1 MLLEIAEQY
10 GKSVA
15 QVCIRWVL
23 QNGALPLPKSVT
35 PARIEENTKVFDFE
49 ISAGDMARIDAMI
62 DPDGLAN
69 DPDTIDF

>member
-35 PARIEENTKVFDFE
+35 PARIEGKYKG
-49 ISAGDMARIDAMI
+49 I
-62 DPDGLAN
+62 
-69 DPDTIDF
+69 